1 MKNAAEIEGFH
12 ACHISDGAA
21 LVRRCASLEEQ
32 LNRGMRLF
40 ESQGAD
46 QLGGVTCEYRR
57 PLAAGIETLTL
68 GDRTQSF
75 LYPRPVIHDY
85 LVHRS

>member
-1 MKNAAEIEGFH
+1 MKNAAEIEGSH
-12 ACHISDGAA
+12 ACHIRDGAA
-21 LVRRCASLEEQ
+21 LVRCCASLEEQ

-57 PLAAGIETLTL
+57 PLAGIETLTL

-75 LYPRPVIHDY
+75 LYPRLVIHDDY